1 MVPGH
6 GEAFRLRQRGLGP
19 AAPGMPLAR
28 RLDHAAA
35 LRWIWPGRLENW
47 LRNLRISDMATKT
60 TLPDGQN
67 SSSIGPTARVTYPM
81 MMIII
86 IVPRTDV
93 Y

>member
-1 MVPGH
+1 MR
-6 GEAFRLRQRGLGP
+6 EAFRLLQRGVGP

-28 RLDHAAA
+28 RLDHARSAA
-35 LRWIWPGRLENW
+35 LGLAAAGRVENW

-60 TLPDGQN
+60 TLPDGLN

>member
-1 MVPGH
+1 M
-6 GEAFRLRQRGLGP
+6 Q
-19 AAPGMPLAR
+19 R
-28 RLDHAAA
+28 RLDTLAA
-35 LRWIWPGRLENW
+35 LRWVWPLRGG